1 MNGKRNRTGLIFR
14 KEFGEIFRDR
24 RTLFSVVVSPLLIT
38 PALFAV
44 MGLVIRGQVE
54 KSRTETITAGI
65 AGVANAPDLVEEL
78 KKTPNLNLESVDEDK
93 AAEAVRTGRIRAVA
107 VLPPDTQEKIDRS
120 SPVTVKLVVDAG
132 RDVSQNAGERLKK
145 AFESAGKK
153 LVDRRLKAAGLS
165 GETIRPFKVEEAPI
179 ERGGSRGTFMLAM
192 FLPYILALSSFAGGM
207 YAANDQVAGEK
218 ERGTLETLLVSPAS
232 RREIVIG
239 KFLAVAGVCLVSSL
253 LSVVGLI
260 IPFYSGIKAFEWLTQ
275 GGAVLSGPAIAAI
288 VLVQIPLAVLFAG
301 ILMAVSTFARNQ
313 KEAQTY
319 QGPLLMAVL
328 LPAMMSTMI
337 GTDAGRALALV
348 PILNATMVLKQA
360 LSNSIDPLFL
370 GIAVASSVVYAGL
383 ALLFATRLFQKESVL
398 IKS

>member
-1 MNGKRNRTGLIFR
+1 MKRRIGLILR

-24 RTLFSVVVSPLLIT
+24 RTVFSVIISPLLIT

-54 KSRTETITAGI
+54 KTRTETVTVGLV
-65 AGVANAPDLVEEL
+65 GRERAPEL
-78 KKTPNLNLESVDEDK
+78 AEQLSKVPNIKLQAVS
-93 AAEAVRTGRIRAVA
+93 AAEAPELVRMGKIRAVA
-107 VLPPDTQEKIDRS
+107 ILPPKARALLEQAEPV
-120 SPVTVKLVVDAG
+120 PVTILIDAG
-132 RDVSQNAGERLKK
+132 RDISR
-145 AFESAGKK
+145 SAG
-153 LVDRRLKAAGLS
+153 DRIKQAFDK
-165 GETIRPFKVEEAPI
+165 I
-179 ERGGSRGTFMLAM
+179 GGSIVETRLRKANLPQATIHPFEMKETPIKSGGSAGTFMLAM

-218 ERGTLETLLVSPAS
+218 ERGTLETLLASPAS
-232 RREIVIG
+232 RREIVLG

-253 LSVVGLI
+253 LAVVGLM
-260 IPFYSGIKAFEWLTQ
+260 IPFYSGIKAFNWLSQ
-275 GGAVLSGPAIAAI
+275 GGANLGGQAIAAI

-301 ILMAVSTFARNQ
+301 ILLAISTYARNQ

-328 LPAMMSTMI
+328 LPAMMSMMI
-337 GTDAGRALALV
+337 GTDAGRALSLV

-360 LSNSIDPLFL
+360 LSNSLDPVFVAA
-370 GIAVASSVVYAGL
+370 AVASSVVYAAI

-398 IKS
+398 IKA

>member
-1 MNGKRNRTGLIFR
+1 MKRRIGLILR

-24 RTLFSVVVSPLLIT
+24 RTVFSVIISPLLIT

-54 KSRTETITAGI
+54 KTRTETVTVGLV
-65 AGVANAPDLVEEL
+65 GWERAPEL
-78 KKTPNLNLESVDEDK
+78 AEQLSKVPNIKLQAVS
-93 AAEAVRTGRIRAVA
+93 AAEAPELVRMGKIRAVA
-107 VLPPDTQEKIDRS
+107 ILPPKARALLEQAEPV
-120 SPVTVKLVVDAG
+120 PVTILIDAG
-132 RDVSQNAGERLKK
+132 RDISR
-145 AFESAGKK
+145 SAG
-153 LVDRRLKAAGLS
+153 DRIKHA
-165 GETIRPFKVEEAPI
+165 FDKV
-179 ERGGSRGTFMLAM
+179 GGSIVETRLRKANLPQATIHPFEMKETPIKSGGSAGTFMLAM

-218 ERGTLETLLVSPAS
+218 ERGTLETLLASPAS
-232 RREIVIG
+232 RREIVLG

-253 LSVVGLI
+253 LAVVGLM
-260 IPFYSGIKAFEWLTQ
+260 IPFYSGIKAFNWLSQ
-275 GGAVLSGPAIAAI
+275 GGANLGGQAIAAI

-301 ILMAVSTFARNQ
+301 ILLAISTYARNQ

-328 LPAMMSTMI
+328 LPAMMSMMI
-337 GTDAGRALALV
+337 GTDAGRALSLV

-360 LSNSIDPLFL
+360 LSNSLDPVFVAA
-370 GIAVASSVVYAGL
+370 AVASSVVYAAI

-398 IKS
+398 IKA